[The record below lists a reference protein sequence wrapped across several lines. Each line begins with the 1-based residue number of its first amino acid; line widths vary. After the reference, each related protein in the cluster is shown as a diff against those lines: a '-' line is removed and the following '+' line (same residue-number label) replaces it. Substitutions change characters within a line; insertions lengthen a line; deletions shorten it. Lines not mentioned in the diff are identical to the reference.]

1 MTAEEALA
9 ILDEALQQQ
18 HLSDVQE
25 IVFRHCWE
33 GQTYAEIAETAGY
46 DTGYIKD
53 VGSKLWQ
60 FLSSAFGE
68 KVTKN
73 NIQAVI
79 RRYQQSSATR
89 DPNNQ
94 IVQSVAANLTVTQ
107 QTVAKQKGVQK
118 TDIQKT
124 DIQKTDIQKTDTL
137 QTNIQQTGIDSQPDC
152 SSCPRFSV
160 RCDWGDAIDVSTFYG
175 RIEELATLTHW
186 STQDRCRVISLLG
199 MGGIGKT
206 SLSVKLAQQLAE
218 SGQPHFQHIIWR
230 SLRNAPA
237 AEEMLADWI
246 RFLSQEQETELDL
259 PQDLNG
265 CLTRLIHY
273 LRSTHCLLILDNA
286 ETILRS
292 GEYSGYF
299 RPEYEGY
306 GEIFK
311 RLAELPHQSC
321 LLITSRENPRPLMVL
336 EGETLPVR
344 ALRLSGISETEARKI
359 LQAKGTFSGAITDW
373 QELTTRYAG
382 NPLALKVVATTI
394 QELFDGDIASFLAEG
409 TTVFDD
415 IRYLLG
421 QQFDRLSNLEQGIMY
436 WLAINREPSL
446 IAELQTDLIPAVSKS
461 KLIEAIGILRW
472 RSLIDKTIN
481 HYTQQPVIME
491 YVTERLIEQVCEE
504 VVDDKLFLFIR
515 HALIKAPVKDYVRD
529 SQIRLIL
536 QPLLDR
542 LMEIYHSPSAIEDQL
557 CQLLE
562 YLQDKYKTTA
572 GYAGGNLLNL
582 FRQLGTDLTGYNF
595 SNLSIWQAY
604 LQDVSLHQVD
614 FSQTQIS
621 KSVFAQTLGSILSV
635 AFSPDGQLLA
645 SSDAEGEI
653 CLWQVADGKQLLTCK
668 EEQNHWVWSVC
679 FSPNSQILASSSED
693 KIIRLWDVNTG
704 ECLQELAGH
713 SNWVFAVAFSPD
725 GQFLISSSEDQTI
738 KLWDVMAGTC
748 AATFSGHTGGV
759 RSVAISPDGQ
769 WVASSSSDQTVRLW
783 RMATGT
789 CEQTWEDH
797 TSVVRSI
804 AFSPDSKWLATCS
817 DDQTIRLWAIAT
829 GDCARVFACN
839 SRTWSVAFSPDSQ
852 FLLTGSDDRLRL
864 WEIHTDEPIRHFEG
878 HSGMVMSVAFS
889 PDGKTAV
896 SGSDDQTIK
905 FWEVDTGRCLKTVK
919 GHNNWVWSVDFSPT
933 GQQLASANEDH
944 TVRLWQVETG
954 HCTHILEGHS
964 GRVWSVSYS
973 PQGQLLASG
982 SDDQTIRFWR
992 VEGSA
997 SQRGSSNPVG
1007 RCIKTLRGQ
1016 TGPVRLVVFSPDGLL
1031 LASNSGDRTVKLWD
1045 TSSLYAEKPDRSQL
1059 GRITAGRSGEWVSG
1073 QCLAIFEGHEGR
1085 VFSIAFSPDAAG
1097 LNGQL
1102 LATGSEDQTIRLW
1115 DATTGACLNV
1125 LKGHTKP
1132 IETITFSP
1140 NGETIA
1146 SGSDDGTVRLWNRQ
1160 TGDCRSTFTPG
1171 VGRVLSL
1178 AFSPDSTLM
1187 AIGGSN
1193 QTAVLWDTVTN
1204 ESVATLTGHTKNVP
1218 TLCFNRDGQ
1227 YLATGSEDETIRIWT
1242 VAQKDCW
1249 KILRAA
1255 RPYEQ
1260 LDLTGATGL
1269 TAAQRMTLKLLGAID
1284 S

>member
-9 ILDEALQQQ
+9 ILDEVLQQE

-33 GQTYAEIAETAGY
+33 GQTYAAIAENAGY

-60 FLSSAFGE
+60 FLSGSFGE

-73 NIQAVI
+73 NIQAVV
-79 RRYQQSSATR
+79 RRYQQGAATR
-89 DPNNQ
+89 
-94 IVQSVAANLTVTQ
+94 VQPIEPAV
-107 QTVAKQKGVQK
+107 
-118 TDIQKT
+118 
-124 DIQKTDIQKTDTL
+124 TDTL
-137 QTNIQQTGIDSQPDC
+137 PT
-152 SSCPRFSV
+152 SV
-160 RCDWGDAIDVSTFYG
+160 PTSAPTPPPSPASPAPLPSAAPQCDWGDAIDVSTFYG
-175 RIEELATLTHW
+175 RAEELETLSRW
-186 STQDRCRVISLLG
+186 STQDRCRVVSILG

-218 SGQPHFQHIIWR
+218 PGQAHFQHIIWR
-230 SLRNAPA
+230 SLRNAPE

-246 RFLSQEQETELDL
+246 RSLSQEQETELDL
-259 PQDLNG
+259 PPDLNG
-265 CLTRLIHY
+265 RLARLIHY
-273 LRSTHCLLILDNA
+273 LRSAHCLLILDNA

-299 RPEYEGY
+299 RSEHEGY

-321 LLITSRENPRPLMVL
+321 LLITSRESPRPLMVL

-344 ALRLSGISETEARKI
+344 AMRLSGISEREARQI
-359 LQAKGTFSGAITDW
+359 LQAKGTFSGTSPDW
-373 QELTTRYAG
+373 QELTRRYAG

-394 QELFDGDIASFLAEG
+394 QELFDGDIAAFLAEG

-421 QQFDRLSNLEQGIMY
+421 QQFDRLSGLEQGIMY

-446 IAELQTDLIPAVSKS
+446 IAELQVDLIPAVSKS
-461 KLIEAIGILRW
+461 KLIEAIGVLRW
-472 RSLIDKTIN
+472 RSLIDKTVN

-491 YVTERLIEQVCEE
+491 YVTERLIERICDEIVE
-504 VVDDKLFLFIR
+504 DNLSLFVR

-542 LMEIYHSPSAIEDQL
+542 LMEIYRSKSAIENQL
-557 CQLLE
+557 GQLLE
-562 YLQDKYKTTA
+562 HLQSDYKTTA

-582 FRQLGTDLTGYNF
+582 FRQLGTDLTGADF
-595 SNLSIWQAY
+595 SELSIWQAY
-604 LQDVSLHQVD
+604 LQDVALHQVD
-614 FSQTQIS
+614 FSETNIS
-621 KSVFAQTLGSILSV
+621 RSVFAQTLGSILSV

-645 SSDAEGEI
+645 SSDADGEI
-653 CLWQVADGKQLLTCK
+653 CLWQVADGKQLFTCK

-679 FSPNSQILASSSED
+679 FSPDSQILASSSED

-704 ECLQELAGH
+704 ECLQELIGH
-713 SNWVFAVAFSPD
+713 TNWVFAVAFSPD
-725 GQFLISSSEDQTI
+725 GERVASASEDRTI
-738 KLWDVMAGTC
+738 RLWDVADGSC
-748 AATFSGHTGGV
+748 IATLTGHTEGV
-759 RSVAISPDGQ
+759 RSVAVSPDGQ

-783 RMATGT
+783 RLETGT
-789 CEQTWEDH
+789 CEYVLEDH

-804 AFSPDSKWLATCS
+804 AFSPDGKWLATCS
-817 DDQTIRLWAIAT
+817 DDQTIRLWDVQT
-829 GDCARVFACN
+829 GDCERVFGCS
-839 SRTWSVAFSPDSQ
+839 SRTWSVTFSPDSH
-852 FLLTGSDDRLRL
+852 FLLTGSDDQRLRL
-864 WEIHTDEPIRHFEG
+864 WEIHTDESIRSFEG
-878 HSGMVMSVAFS
+878 HTGMVLSVAFS

-919 GHNNWVWSVDFSPT
+919 GHNNWVWSVDFSPN
-933 GQQLASANEDH
+933 GQQLASGNEDH

-954 HCTHILEGHS
+954 RCSHILEGHT

-992 VEGSA
+992 VEEQA
-997 SQRGSSNPVG
+997 ATSSRSDRIG

-1016 TGPVRLVVFSPDGLL
+1016 TGAVRLVVFSPDGLL

-1045 TSSLYAEKPDRSQL
+1045 ASPLYTEKPERAQL
-1059 GRITAGRSGEWVSG
+1059 GRVTAGRSGEWVSG
-1073 QCLAIFEGHEGR
+1073 QCLAILEGHEGR
-1085 VFSIAFSPDAAG
+1085 VFSIAFSPDS
-1097 LNGQL
+1097 QQ
-1102 LATGSEDQTIRLW
+1102 LATGSEDQTVRIW
-1115 DATTGACLNV
+1115 DTATGTCLNT

-1132 IETITFSP
+1132 VETILFSP
-1140 NGETIA
+1140 NGEMIA
-1146 SGSDDGTVRLWNRQ
+1146 SGSDDATVRLWNLQ
-1160 TGDCRSTFTPG
+1160 GECIATLTPN
-1171 VGRVLSL
+1171 VGRVLSISFNAESSL
-1178 AFSPDSTLM
+1178 L

-1193 QTAVLWDTVTN
+1193 QTAVLWDVN
-1204 ESVATLTGHTKNVP
+1204 AGKLLATLIGHTKAVQ
-1218 TLCFNRDGQ
+1218 TLCFSPTGQ
-1227 YLATGSEDETIRIWT
+1227 YLATGSEDETIRLWT
-1242 VAQKDCW
+1242 VENQECW
-1249 KILRAA
+1249 KLLRAA
-1255 RPYEQ
+1255 RPYEG
-1260 LDLTGATGL
+1260 LNLANVTGL
-1269 TAAQRMTLKLLGAID
+1269 TAAQKATLKLLGAID